1 MTGEFPHISQTPV
14 CQGTDSA
21 DSYCLQPGPPSLSPV
36 ALPRLVPEEES
47 LPTRKEVVALGEV
60 QRELAA
66 TTAHGGSAK
75 ALSEDELDLLRG
87 ALSLVEKRVRDVMCP
102 LAQVQ

>member
-1 MTGEFPHISQTPV
+1 
-14 CQGTDSA
+14 
-21 DSYCLQPGPPSLSPV
+21 
-36 ALPRLVPEEES
+36 
-47 LPTRKEVVALGEV
+47 VVALGEV